1 MSLRKYASTESDDS
15 APARPRSLASRLLH
29 FGLGHPG
36 HSDHSSS
43 GHSSE
48 HGSGHGSD
56 DEQHRQDD
64 VSSDSSPPLSED
76 AQTATS
82 SKYLL
87 ASSAL
92 AVSTAHHNHMDSG
105 AATHSASSDVSLVS
119 EADTAR
125 ATHEAMSTP
134 ITIPHSSTAPVTL
147 GHHRPPIQ
155 LLGRNDDTPKVMTA
169 TIANEVFGAFLNEP
183 LRLSPT
189 FYGQGSCF
197 LWKAYKSTPQ
207 SRKKDAVKSFKYT
220 GENEYFVMCDP
231 DFVAIGGG
239 RGKFGLWIKSDFLHG
254 YSARCPTFN
263 NEPLGLDPT
272 HPKNDESDAQQEFV
286 VGHVEIWAF
295 NA

>member
-29 FGLGHPG
+29 FGLGHSG
-36 HSDHSSS
+36 NSDHSSS

-76 AQTATS
+76 PQTATS

-87 ASSAL
+87 TSSAL
-92 AVSTAHHNHMDSG
+92 AVSTARHNHMDSEV
-105 AATHSASSDVSLVS
+105 ATHGASSDVSLVS

-169 TIANEVFGAFLNEP
+169 TIANEAP
-183 LRLSPT
+183 
-189 FYGQGSCF
+189 
-197 LWKAYKSTPQ
+197 
-207 SRKKDAVKSFKYT
+207 
-220 GENEYFVMCDP
+220 
-231 DFVAIGGG
+231 
-239 RGKFGLWIKSDFLHG
+239 
-254 YSARCPTFN
+254 
-263 NEPLGLDPT
+263 
-272 HPKNDESDAQQEFV
+272 
-286 VGHVEIWAF
+286 
-295 NA
+295 